1 MIKKLLPVIAG
12 AAMALSASGLSAL
25 AEYIEIETDKAETT
39 SDGISCV
46 LPQDKFSAAQITNET
61 SITVKYEGGEDSAE
75 SPVKLMLTYWNS
87 ESEANGGAGEPAV
100 CEVIPSAFGDGEAT
114 ADYKDLLKGI
124 GSADFSPVMEIAVA
138 ANGAEITC
146 KSVTANN
153 AAARDDVKDST
164 NPVAFDVSA
173 AKDSSNWSQS
183 VSYDFNVFDASRMTT
198 SSKVIVNFECDEEE
212 PESSPVELIIQ
223 SWEDP
228 DTPMND
234 GGNVWAKVAPAD
246 FGDGWAVFNYV
257 DMIEAY
263 GSADFSKVSAINVG
277 DTGTFTIKCT
287 GMYITNCKLVGSHVI
302 PEDED
307 ASSESEDASAAEES
321 VAESA
326 PETTTTAAAAPA
338 PEETTA
344 ASAAESS
351 SSSGSNVIF
360 VVIGVVAGI
369 VLAVAVL
376 FIILGRKSKE
386 SYDVESHQFVK
397 KK

>member
-12 AAMALSASGLSAL
+12 AAMAFSASGLSAL
-25 AEYIEIETDKAETT
+25 AEDIEIETDKAETT

-100 CEVIPSAFGDGEAT
+100 CEVIPSVFGDGEAT

-124 GSADFSPVMEIAVA
+124 GSADFSPVMDIAVA
-138 ANGAEITC
+138 ANGSEITC
-146 KSVTANN
+146 KGVTANK
-153 AAARDDVKDST
+153 ASAREDVKDST
-164 NPVAFDVSA
+164 TPVALDVSA
-173 AKDSSNWSQS
+173 AKESSNWSQS
-183 VSYDFNVFDASRMTT
+183 VSVDFNVFDASRMTT
-198 SSKVIVNFECDEEE
+198 SSKVIVNFECDEAE

-228 DTPMND
+228 DTTANVE
-234 GGNVWAKVAPAD
+234 GKVWAKVAPAD
-246 FGDGWAVFNYV
+246 FGEDWAVFNYV

-277 DTGTFTIKCT
+277 DTGISTIKCT
-287 GMYITNCKLVGSHVI
+287 GMYVTGCKLVGSHVI
-302 PEDED
+302 PEEED
-307 ASSESEDASAAEES
+307 ASSESGEASAAEEP
-321 VAESA
+321 AEVSS

-351 SSSGSNVIF
+351 SSSGSNIIF
-360 VVIGVVAGI
+360 IVIGVVAGI